1 MTGVPPDWR
10 FDTTHDGGD
19 LACGQL
25 LLDLH
30 LRFKELAAGTRIV
43 VRSVDAGAPL
53 EIPAWCRVLG
63 HDLLDRSHP
72 CYLIVRGPV

>member
-1 MTGVPPDWR
+1 MEELPGDWQ

-30 LRFKELAAGTRIV
+30 LRFKELAPGTRV
-43 VRSVDAGAPL
+43 AVRSVDEGAPL

-63 HDLLDRSHP
+63 HELLDRAHP
-72 CYLIVRGPV
+72 CYLILRGK